1 MTERIG
7 RVLSERFALRVARM
21 PVEGERRRL
30 MDSGLEAQQR
40 EALARGLLLDAHQDR
55 APQLPH
61 ARLGMHEH
69 AFHFAV
75 ARRVDAQRPAADGLA
90 FAPRDEEADARRTQS
105 VDIEDVVAF
114 RGIERLEKGIERGEE
129 PHHVLLARAFESDG
143 SPQSAWPGYYD
154 GSFRPEASLFHMR
167 SRKVFLFI
175 LMPGMLYFPL
185 AAPAAEPWIE
195 RSDRNSATVIELQ
208 GAFYPE
214 STSELGVDR
223 FDTAVLDLGP
233 ENAKRYDAA
242 AGRALELLSAR
253 RKAES
258 DPKVRQDLDILIDA
272 VESKR
277 QTRALEYRLLVPYFD
292 LSKHVFQGLQVLL
305 DARNDESRR
314 RNALQRLR
322 RYAGMEP
329 GSEPLAERSPP
340 RTYESFTAAHSV
352 STS

>member
-55 APQLPH
+55 APQFPP

-154 GSFRPEASLFHMR
+154 GSFRPEAGLFSIR
-167 SRKVFLFI
+167 LPQGFLFF
-175 LMPGMLYFPL
+175 LVFRMLFFPL
-185 AAPAAEPWIE
+185 FAPPPPPP
-195 RSDRNSATVIELQ
+195 LQ
-208 GAFYPE
+208 G
-214 STSELGVDR
+214 R
-223 FDTAVLDLGP
+223 
-233 ENAKRYDAA
+233 
-242 AGRALELLSAR
+242 GRHPPPLI
-253 RKAES
+253 
-258 DPKVRQDLDILIDA
+258 PK
-272 VESKR
+272 
-277 QTRALEYRLLVPYFD
+277 
-292 LSKHVFQGLQVLL
+292 
-305 DARNDESRR
+305 
-314 RNALQRLR
+314 
-322 RYAGMEP
+322 
-329 GSEPLAERSPP
+329 
-340 RTYESFTAAHSV
+340 
-352 STS
+352 